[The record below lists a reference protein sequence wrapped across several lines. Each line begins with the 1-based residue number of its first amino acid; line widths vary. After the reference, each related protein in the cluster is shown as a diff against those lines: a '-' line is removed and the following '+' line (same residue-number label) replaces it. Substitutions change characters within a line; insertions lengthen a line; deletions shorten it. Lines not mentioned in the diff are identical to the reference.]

1 LRTQSYQAL
10 DETDVEWRGIPGH
23 RYSGYIT
30 SFFTPLPRHAWSAI
44 SPQELLTA
52 DQSSRTPL
60 GWGAYKIDEWTAG
73 DHISLS
79 RNPGYFRSG
88 EGLPHFEHLVF
99 RFISDPAEAL
109 AALEAGECDYLDET
123 IRLQSLG
130 AKIEEAQ
137 ANGKLVSLRQPGT
150 AWEHLDFGIAPLD
163 PSLLP
168 IFQAREARQAVAL
181 CTDRQKIAAELFPGQ
196 PVALDSYIPADHPLF
211 NPDARRYSFDPGAAN
226 SLLESI
232 GWSDEDGNAAT
243 PRRSQGVAGIPDGTP
258 FEIRFL
264 TSEEPEKVRVGEIL
278 RDSLAQCGITL
289 NVSSLPDEQLF
300 ATGSEAPIFGRR
312 FYLVQYAWMGA
323 WQPPCYLYTTQ
334 EIPGPY
340 PQYQKGWGGSNPSG
354 YSSADFDRA
363 CSRALAIMPEQP
375 EFQAAHF
382 LAQSIF
388 ADDLPSLPLYLHT
401 KQVAHRPELCGV
413 SLESST
419 DSVLWNLESFVYGE
433 SCPQ

>member
-10 DETDVEWRGIPGH
+10 DESAVEWRGIPGYH
-23 RYSGYIT
+23 YSGYIT
-30 SFFTPLPRHAWSAI
+30 SFFTPLPRHAWGAL
-44 SPQELLTA
+44 SPQELLAA
-52 DQSSRTPL
+52 DQSSRAPL
-60 GWGAYKIDEWTAG
+60 GWGAYKIDEWTTG

-99 RFISDPAEAL
+99 RFISTPEDAL

-123 IRLQSLG
+123 IGLQTIS
-130 AKIEEAQ
+130 AQIDEAQ
-137 ANGKLVSLRQPGT
+137 ASGKLVSLRQPGT
-150 AWEHLDFGIAPLD
+150 AWEHLDFGIASLN

-168 IFQAREARQAVAL
+168 IFQRREARQAVAL
-181 CTDRQKIAAELFPGQ
+181 CTDRQKIVAELFPGQ
-196 PVALDSYIPADHPLF
+196 SVALDGYIPADHPFF

-232 GWSDEDGNAAT
+232 GWLDEDGNAAT
-243 PRRSQGVAGIPDGTP
+243 PRRSQGIARIPDGTP
-258 FEIRFL
+258 LELPFL
-264 TSEEPEKVRVGEIL
+264 TSDEPENVRVGEIL

-300 ATGSEAPIFGRR
+300 ATGPAAPIFGRN
-312 FYLVQYAWMGA
+312 FYLAQYGWMGA

-334 EIPGPY
+334 EIPGLY
-340 PQYQKGWGGSNPSG
+340 PQYPKGWGGSNPSG

-363 CSRALAIMPEQP
+363 CSRALAILPEQP

-388 ADDLPSLPLYLHT
+388 AEDLPSLPLYLHS
-401 KQVAHRPELCGV
+401 KQVAYRPGLCGV
-413 SLESST
+413 SLESPG
-419 DSVLWNLESFVYGE
+419 DSALWNLEGINYGE
-433 SCPQ
+433 GCSQ